1 MKKMTLAAILGFLL
15 GYGTFV
21 RGQNP
26 PVTNLAGAPF
36 PMVQWTPTE
45 ITGQKQTSDMTSKNS
60 YVGNVEIRTPGI
72 IVHADEAV
80 HDVTTGRVELRGTG
94 DGDTRASEADLA

>member
-60 YVGNVEIRTPGI
+60 YVGNVEIRRPASSCMPMKRCMMSPPGGSNC
-72 IVHADEAV
+72 AV
-80 HDVTTGRVELRGTG
+80 R
-94 DGDTRASEADLA
+94 